1 MAKGITWVGLDAH
14 KKSISVAM
22 FRPDAEAPE
31 EWQVA
36 NREQDV
42 RRLARKLVR
51 AADGGEVRCCYEAG
65 PCGYALQRRLEA
77 AAPLVCAVIAPS
89 LIPVRPGDRVK
100 TDRRDARKLGRLFR
114 AGELTEVHP
123 PTEQEEAVR
132 DLMRCREDAKEDLLR
147 ARHRLG
153 KMLLRRGRIYGDGR
167 AWTQR
172 HCSWLRS
179 QSWEHAAERV
189 VFEDYLRAIELLEER
204 LAGLDAQ
211 VGAMAGEAPYREPVG
226 WLRCF
231 HGIDT
236 VTAMTIVAELHDL
249 RRFKTAPELMSYVG
263 LVCSEWT
270 SADRPRRG
278 RMTKAGNAH
287 VRRVL
292 IETAWHYRHRPGV
305 GATLRRRRQGQPAWA
320 MTLADKAHAR
330 LHRRYW
336 GLVAKGKPPVVAA
349 GAVARELV
357 GFLWGVFQEGSRRLE
372 TPIPQETAR

>member
-1 MAKGITWVGLDAH
+1 M
-14 KKSISVAM
+14 
-22 FRPDAEAPE
+22 
-31 EWQVA
+31 
-36 NREQDV
+36 
-42 RRLARKLVR
+42 
-51 AADGGEVRCCYEAG
+51 
-65 PCGYALQRRLEA
+65 EA

-89 LIPVRPGDRVK
+89 LIPVKPGDRVK

-123 PTEQEEAVR
+123 PSEQEEAVR

-153 KMLLRRGRIYGDGR
+153 KMMLRQGRIYGDAG
-167 AWTQR
+167 AWTKR
-172 HCSWLRS
+172 HYEWLRS
-179 QSWEHAAERV
+179 QSWEQAAERM
-189 VFEDYLRAIELLEER
+189 VFENYLRAIELIEER

-211 VGAMAGEAPYREPVG
+211 VEVMAGEAPYREPVG

-236 VTAMTIVAELHDL
+236 ITAMTIVAELHDV
-249 RRFKTAPELMSYVG
+249 RRFKSAPELMSYVG
-263 LVCSEWT
+263 LVCSEWS
-270 SADRPRRG
+270 SADRQRRG

-292 IETAWHYRHRPGV
+292 IEAAWHYRHRPRV

-336 GLVAKGKPPVVAA
+336 GLVAKGKPPVVAT

-357 GFLWGVFQEGSRRLE
+357 GFLWGVFQRGVPGAA
-372 TPIPQETAR
+372 T